1 MVLPFVLYYHNTAV
15 FSLFYVLSLLF
26 KDHSS
31 TFTQSD
37 LQKKEF
43 ISIQEQVPTYRSG
56 TFQLRVGCRGLN
68 ILLILYF
75 LDGRMLC
82 RYVVVAESRRILQD
96 RPIVVGTKYL
106 MCRTTHKV

>member
-1 MVLPFVLYYHNTAV
+1 MYMVLPFVLYYHNTAV

-43 ISIQEQVPTYRSG
+43 ISIQEQVPT
-56 TFQLRVGCRGLN
+56 
-68 ILLILYF
+68 
-75 LDGRMLC
+75 
-82 RYVVVAESRRILQD
+82 
-96 RPIVVGTKYL
+96 
-106 MCRTTHKV
+106 